1 MTFLVKKLLNNL
13 KKKKL
18 SISVAE
24 SCTGGLLSS
33 TLTSFSGAS
42 NYFTYGL
49 VTYSNQSKTSL
60 LKIPKNFLIK
70 NGSVSKKTSI
80 FMVKNLNK
88 ISKADISISV
98 TGIAGPAGGTPN
110 KPVGLV
116 YLSLKFKKKIITKK
130 LLFKKKNRKFIQK
143 ETVKKALKL
152 INNSIAHPK
161 T

>member
-1 MTFLVKKLLNNL
+1 
-13 KKKKL
+13 
-18 SISVAE
+18 
-24 SCTGGLLSS
+24 
-33 TLTSFSGAS
+33 
-42 NYFTYGL
+42 
-49 VTYSNQSKTSL
+49 
-60 LKIPKNFLIK
+60 
-70 NGSVSKKTSI
+70 
-80 FMVKNLNK
+80 MVKNLNK